1 MRYPTRI
8 GLHLSSL
15 FFLFLCGCTMSGVV
29 PTSQEVLPP
38 RSPSTV
44 KLLFAEPIRPYDQIA
59 IVHSSG
65 GSGASESQ
73 LYRKLQ
79 ATAAKVGADAVIV
92 GQKDAGFWHGKNLSG
107 SAIKFQK

>member
-1 MRYPTRI
+1 
-8 GLHLSSL
+8 
-15 FFLFLCGCTMSGVV
+15 MSGVV
-29 PTSQEVLPP
+29 PTSQEILPP

-44 KLLFAEPIRPYDQIA
+44 KVLFAEPSRPYDQIA
-59 IVHSSG
+59 IVHSTG

-73 LYRKLQ
+73 MYRKLQ

-92 GQKDAGFWHGKNLSG
+92 GGKDAGFWNGKNLSG